1 MKLNELISECSS
13 DGGKLVLMYLHR
25 VGTATI
31 DQLASV
37 LDFQISK
44 TYSVVS
50 ALEEKGLICKLEHT
64 QQERY
69 SLKKVSL

>member
-1 MKLNELISECSS
+1 MELNELLSECSS

-64 QQERY
+64 AQERY
-69 SLKKVSL
+69 TLKQVSL